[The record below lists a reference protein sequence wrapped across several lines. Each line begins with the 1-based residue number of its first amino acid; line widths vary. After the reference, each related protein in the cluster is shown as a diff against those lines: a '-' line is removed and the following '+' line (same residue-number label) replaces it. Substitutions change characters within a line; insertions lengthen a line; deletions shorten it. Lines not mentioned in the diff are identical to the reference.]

1 MKEDTQ
7 KILGERRRELLLTW
21 LRESTEPIT
30 GSALAKKTNVSRQ
43 VIVQDV
49 SLLKA
54 RNEPI
59 IATSQGYVYFRKED
73 SMNRVTRVI
82 AVHHAFKDTANELY
96 ILVDHGATVKD
107 VSVEHP
113 IYGDLTALLM
123 HRSRRDV
130 DIFLKSLKDT
140 GASLLSK
147 LTDGTHLHT
156 IEAETEWQLD
166 EACAALKKAGYL
178 LEQQ

>member
-1 MKEDTQ
+1 MKGDSS
-7 KILGERRRELLLTW
+7 KVLGEKRRELILSW
-21 LRESTEPIT
+21 LQDSKEPIT
-30 GSALAKKTNVSRQ
+30 GSALADKTNVSRQ
-43 VIVQDV
+43 VIVQDI

-59 IATSQGYVYFRKED
+59 IATSQGYIYFQKD
-73 SMNRVTRVI
+73 TNGGRVKRVI
-82 AVHHAFKDTANELY
+82 ACHHLLEDTGNELY
-96 ILVDHGATVKD
+96 ILVDHGVTVRD

-113 IYGDLTALLM
+113 IYGDLTGSLM
-123 HRSRRDV
+123 HRNRRDV
-130 DIFLKSLKDT
+130 DIFLKKLNHT

-156 IEAETEWQLD
+156 IEADSEHQLD

-178 LEQQ
+178 LD